1 MQITRRPAVP
11 AIRGIHRLAL
21 VLFALLLGAVV
32 VPAGAQAQPGHDH
45 ANHGTRRQTPKAKN
59 HHPDARPRITGENV
73 LRGTVVPSRAR
84 EPYTIAARIPD
95 VLDALY
101 CHCDCH
107 ERHDRR
113 SLLSCFEDDMAST
126 CGICQGQAR
135 MAGELHAR
143 GKSLAEIRSALDQRW
158 GG

>member
-1 MQITRRPAVP
+1 MQTTRRPAAP
-11 AIRGIHRLAL
+11 AMRGIHRLAS
-21 VLFALLLGAVV
+21 VLFALLIGAIV
-32 VPAGAQAQPGHDH
+32 VPEAAQAQPGHDH
-45 ANHGTRRQTPKAKN
+45 GAHGTRQQTPKAKN
-59 HHPDARPRITGENV
+59 HHPDARRGITGDKV
-73 LRGTVVPSRAR
+73 LRATVVPSRAR

-107 ERHDRR
+107 ERDGRR

-135 MAGELHAR
+135 LAGEMHAQGR
-143 GKSLAEIRSALDQRW
+143 SLAEIRAALDQRW
-158 GG
+158 GS